1 MIHLFKCYAAIEIE
15 TFLKI
20 LRCKE
25 MISKKKKN
33 LNLYSYIIRQCMSKE
48 QKTRLRDYSN
58 LLWVVELAMASY
70 ILFYT
75 FSVYSY
81 IW

>member
-25 MISKKKKN
+25 MISKKKKSQ
-33 LNLYSYIIRQCMSKE
+33 LVQLYNQ
-48 QKTRLRDYSN
+48 
-58 LLWVVELAMASY
+58 AMY
-70 ILFYT
+70 
-75 FSVYSY
+75 V
-81 IW
+81 

>member
-25 MISKKKKN
+25 MISKKKKI
-33 LNLYSYIIRQCMSKE
+33 STCTAI
-48 QKTRLRDYSN
+48 
-58 LLWVVELAMASY
+58 
-70 ILFYT
+70 
-75 FSVYSY
+75 
-81 IW
+81 

>member
-25 MISKKKKN
+25 MISKKKKKSQ
-33 LNLYSYIIRQCMSKE
+33 LVQLYNQ
-48 QKTRLRDYSN
+48 
-58 LLWVVELAMASY
+58 AMY
-70 ILFYT
+70 
-75 FSVYSY
+75 V
-81 IW
+81 